1 MSDLLPNPAEVEIL
15 GTYFPPI
22 LLSAILGILAMV
34 FTTKWLARR
43 RLFRFMYFPNV
54 IMLAMTILY
63 TLIIGTVLIP
73 A

>member
-1 MSDLLPNPAEVEIL
+1 MLPNPAEFEIM

-34 FTTKWLARR
+34 FTTRWLARR
-43 RLFRFMYFPNV
+43 RLFRFFYHPNLV
-54 IMLAMTILY
+54 MLAMTILY
-63 TLIIGTVLIP
+63 TLIIGTFLIP

>member
-1 MSDLLPNPAEVEIL
+1 MSDLLPNPAEVEFL

-34 FTTKWLARR
+34 FTTRWLARR
-43 RLFRFMYFPNV
+43 RLFRYIYLPNV

-63 TLIIGTVLIP
+63 TLIIGTFLIP

>member
-1 MSDLLPNPAEVEIL
+1 MLPNPAEFEIL

-34 FTTKWLARR
+34 FTTRWLARR
-43 RLFRFMYFPNV
+43 RLFRYLYFPNV
-54 IMLAMTILY
+54 VMFAMAILY
-63 TLIIGTVLIP
+63 TLIIGTFLIP